1 MSFLNCQS
9 DSPEF
14 LINYLKYKRYISFG
28 AETTVNEAYYDLKT
42 LFKYLKIKLQDKDAI
57 YKITPDEFK
66 EISIGDMTLSDLKKV
81 THQDLSD
88 YLGFLRNTLDNSPKT
103 RNRKLA
109 SLKRFFEY
117 LYDNNYIDYNPSTAL
132 HCASIGKRI
141 PKYLT
146 LDESKQLLSST
157 INSDER
163 NRIRNYA
170 ITCLF
175 LNCSLRLSEIVGIN
189 LEDIKIYESEQTII
203 IRGKGNKERLLYLN
217 AAACEAIKE
226 YLEVRPKLGKD
237 NVDHNALF
245 LSERNKRI
253 SKRMVQTIIKNEME
267 NILDESNKNKC
278 HAHILRHT
286 GTSLLYNENDIDIF
300 ILKIMLGHTSIKS
313 TEVYTHISDKKLKYI
328 MENCT
333 ISSILEKKEAKL
345 DE

>member
-1 MSFLNCQS
+1 MSFLNYQN

-28 AETTVNEAYYDLKT
+28 AETTINEAYYDLKT
-42 LFKYLKIKLQDKDAI
+42 LFRYIKLLLKDKDKLYSI
-57 YKITPDEFK
+57 SLEEFK
-66 EISIGDMTLSDLKKV
+66 DITIDDLTLSDIKKIKN
-81 THQDLSD
+81 QDLSD
-88 YLGFLRNTLDNSPKT
+88 YLAFLRNTLDNSPKT

-117 LYDNNYIDYNPSTAL
+117 LYDNNYIDYNPSTTL

-146 LDESKQLLSST
+146 LDESKKLLSST
-157 INSDER
+157 INSDDR
-163 NRIRNYA
+163 NKIRNYA

-175 LNCSLRLSEIVGIN
+175 INCSLRLSEIVGIN
-189 LEDIKIYESEQTII
+189 LDDIKIYESEQTIL

-217 AAACEAIKE
+217 AAACEVINEYIK
-226 YLEVRPKLGKD
+226 VRPKLGKD
-237 NVDHNALF
+237 NIDYNALF

-253 SKRMVQTIIKNEME
+253 SKRMVQTIIKNEMK
-267 NILDESNKNKC
+267 NILDESEKNKC

-300 ILKIMLGHTSIKS
+300 VLKIMLGHTSIKA